1 MSPLIL
7 TVICLKLA
15 NYVQLELETK
25 KNQISKENDS
35 EGEGTKVAIC
45 HLSLVRHARL
55 FMLCFIYVAVGFI
68 YIHIYTSLCIFIFLS
83 VVC

>member
-45 HLSLVRHARL
+45 HLSLVRHAR
-55 FMLCFIYVAVGFI
+55 
-68 YIHIYTSLCIFIFLS
+68 
-83 VVC
+83 

>member
-1 MSPLIL
+1 MIRQVIYPCWDIKRQATHKLWSIEMSPLIL

-45 HLSLVRHARL
+45 HLSLVRHAR
-55 FMLCFIYVAVGFI
+55 
-68 YIHIYTSLCIFIFLS
+68 
-83 VVC
+83 